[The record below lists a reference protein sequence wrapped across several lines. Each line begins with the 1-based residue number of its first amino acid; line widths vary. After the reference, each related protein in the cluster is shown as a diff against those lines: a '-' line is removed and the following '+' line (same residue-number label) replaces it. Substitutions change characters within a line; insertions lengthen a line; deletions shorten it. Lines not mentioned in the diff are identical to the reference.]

1 MGGCT
6 PDAAFGDDRGM
17 STSAGHV
24 AWIAIAPVKSMAL
37 VFLDHAHLGLNG
49 IAGDRAFAVIDE
61 AGHLVNGKR
70 VGTLALIRPE
80 YDAEAAHLTLRFPDG
95 ETIAGE
101 VTIGEPFDA
110 TFFGHPRG
118 VRRVEGPWSEA
129 LTARAGRAV
138 RLVALAA
145 PGNGTDRGP
154 SATLLSTAALTH
166 LAQAGGSDKQLDRRR
181 FRMTFGIDGVDP
193 YAEDDWLGR
202 DVRVGGAVVRAVGNV
217 GRCAVT
223 TQDPD
228 TGVASFDTLRILQA
242 TRGHLDTTE
251 PLPFGIW
258 ADVVE
263 PGDVSLGDAIDPI

>member
-1 MGGCT
+1 VAAT
-6 PDAAFGDDRGM
+6 LPAAFGDDRRM
-17 STSAGHV
+17 SNSTGRV

-80 YDAEAAHLTLRFPDG
+80 YDAGASHLSLRFPNGD
-95 ETIAGE
+95 TIADK
-101 VTIGEPFDA
+101 VTLGEPFDA

-129 LTARAGRAV
+129 LSSRAGRPV
-138 RLVALAA
+138 RLVALAS
-145 PGNGTDRGP
+145 PGDGADRGP
-154 SATLLSTAALTH
+154 TATLLSTAALAS
-166 LAQAGGSDKQLDRRR
+166 LARAGGSDQPLDRRR
-181 FRMTFGIDGVDP
+181 FRMTFGIDGVGA
-193 YAEDDWLGR
+193 YAEDAWLDR
-202 DVRVGGAVVRAVGNV
+202 EVRVGGAVVRPVGNV

-228 TGVASFDTLRILQA
+228 TGIASFDTLRILQA

-263 PGDVSLGDAIDPI
+263 PGDVSLGDAIEPI

>member
-1 MGGCT
+1 MNS
-6 PDAAFGDDRGM
+6 
-17 STSAGHV
+17 STGRV

-37 VFLDHAHLGLNG
+37 VFLDHAHLGLTG

-70 VGTLALIRPE
+70 VGTLALIRPDF
-80 YDAEAAHLTLRFPDG
+80 DAAANSLTLRFPDG
-95 ETIAGE
+95 ETIDGE
-101 VTIGEPFDA
+101 VTLGEPFDA

-145 PGNGTDRGP
+145 PGDGADRGP
-154 SATLLSTAALTH
+154 TATLLSTAALTH
-166 LAQAGGSDKQLDRRR
+166 LARAGGSDKPLDRRR
-181 FRMTFGIDGVDP
+181 FRMTFGIDSVNA
-193 YAEDDWLGR
+193 YAEDAWLGR
-202 DVRVGGAVVRAVGNV
+202 DVRVGGSVVRPVGNV

-228 TGVASFDTLRILQA
+228 TGIASFDTLRILQT
-242 TRGHLDTTE
+242 TRGHLETTE

-263 PGDVSLGDAIDPI
+263 PGDVSLGDVIEPI